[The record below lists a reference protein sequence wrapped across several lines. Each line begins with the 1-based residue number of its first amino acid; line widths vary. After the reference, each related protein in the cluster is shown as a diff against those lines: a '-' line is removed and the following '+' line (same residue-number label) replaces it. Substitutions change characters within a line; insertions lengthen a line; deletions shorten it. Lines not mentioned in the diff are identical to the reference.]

1 MKQYILYTFFLIWGI
16 SGVKAQ
22 KFVAFAN
29 KNKVSNGEVFQ
40 VSFRLENAKAST
52 IKYPSFEGFDVR
64 GGPNTSQSMQI
75 VSGQVSQSVTYSFYL
90 RPKKL
95 GKIKVGP
102 ASTTIN
108 GETLTTNSV
117 TIEVVAGNSSGGQ
130 ASPGGTSGVAQNP
143 NQGKPSADL
152 MKQIKESV
160 FIRVIPSKTS
170 VYQGEQFSVTYKL
183 YTRYPL
189 ADLSLSS
196 SPAYKDFWVENLDV
210 GQTQYKQEV
219 YNGVNHNTA
228 VIKKVILFPQR
239 PGKLAVD
246 PIELEAQVRVKVQSQ
261 KRRRSIFDDFFDDPF
276 FGSFRDVPFTFSS
289 RTLNITVK
297 PLPTNGKPTSFSG
310 IVGKYALDVSL
321 DQNETET
328 GEPVTMK
335 VLYQG
340 TGNIKTLPEPQLD
353 FPPDFE
359 VWDAKVSDNTST
371 RNGFVSGKKSFDY
384 LIIPRNPGEYKLPV
398 IDFVS
403 FDPERGSYVT
413 RSSKP
418 YTLKVTGEPQQ
429 VSQNIA
435 GMGKEDIELIGEDI
449 RFIQT
454 IPGTWEKRGDSF
466 WGSGIF
472 WSLIAA
478 PFLLFALLLY
488 GKQRQEQL
496 ASDVAGTRS
505 RKATKVAKKRLS
517 KAKGFLNNKDE
528 RAFYNEISQVIW
540 GYLGDKFNLETADMS
555 REVIQEKLQE
565 QAVSEELISQAK
577 DVLDTSEMAL
587 FAPSSNGTHMADAYQ
602 AAEKLITDL
611 EKSMNP

>member
-1 MKQYILYTFFLIWGI
+1 MKQYIVYIIFLFLGI
-16 SGVKAQ
+16 SGIQAQ

-40 VSFRLENAKAST
+40 VSFRLENAKASN
-52 IKYPSFEGFDVR
+52 INYPKFEGFDVR

-75 VSGQVSQSVTYSFYL
+75 VNGQVSQSVTYSFYL
-90 RPKKL
+90 RPKKM
-95 GKIKVGP
+95 GKITIGP

-108 GETLTTNSV
+108 GETLTSNSV
-117 TIEVVAGNSSGGQ
+117 TIEVVAGNSGGQ
-130 ASPGGTSGVAQNP
+130 ANPGNP
-143 NQGKPSADL
+143 SVTQTPRNQEKPSADL
-152 MKQIKESV
+152 MKEIRESV
-160 FIRVIPSKTS
+160 FIRAIPSKTS
-170 VYQGEQFSVTYKL
+170 VFQGEQFSVTYKL
-183 YTRYPL
+183 YTRASL

-219 YNGVNHNTA
+219 YNGVNYNTA
-228 VIKKVILFPQR
+228 IIKKVILFPQR
-239 PGKLAVD
+239 SGKLAVD

-261 KRRRSIFDDFFDDPF
+261 RRRKSIFDDFFDDPF
-276 FGSFRDVPFTFSS
+276 FGSFKDVPFTFSS

-297 PLPTNGKPTSFSG
+297 PLPGNGKPASFTG
-310 IVGKYALDVSL
+310 IVGKFSLDVSL

-371 RNGFVSGKKSFDY
+371 RNGLVSGKKSFDY

-398 IDFVS
+398 IEFVS
-403 FDPERGSYVT
+403 FDPDRGRYVT
-413 RSSKP
+413 RSSES
-418 YTLKVTGEPQQ
+418 YTLKVSGEPQQ
-429 VSQNIA
+429 MSQNIA
-435 GMGKEDIELIGEDI
+435 GGMGKEDIELIGEDI

-454 IPGTWEKRGDSF
+454 LPGTWERRGSSF
-466 WGSGIF
+466 WGSAVF

-478 PFLLFALLLY
+478 PFLLFTLLLY

-517 KAKGFLNNKDE
+517 KAQGFLKSKDE
-528 RAFYNEISQVIW
+528 RAFYNEISQVMW

-555 REVIQEKLQE
+555 RDVIQEKLQE
-565 QAVSEELISQAK
+565 REVPEELITRAK

-587 FAPSSNGTHMADAYQ
+587 FAPSSNGTHMADAYT
-602 AAEKLITDL
+602 AAEQLITDL